1 MDAQSP
7 FPDEEAVVVAIRS
20 HLSSHPQA
28 SDTAAGIQRWWVLP
42 HVGEVS
48 LEVVEAALARLACE
62 GVIHRIDQAWS
73 PASYAAV
80 RASAPAATPTSE
92 PR

>member
-1 MDAQSP
+1 MDARAP

-48 LEVVEAALARLACE
+48 LEVVEAALARLTSE
-62 GVIHRIDQAWS
+62 GVIHRIDQAWA
-73 PASYAAV
+73 PASYAAA
-80 RASAPAATPTSE
+80 RASTPPATPTGES
-92 PR
+92 R